1 MTKETKLHSVRKMVS
16 LTNAAGKTRQPRV
29 KKMKLDH
36 SLTPYTKA
44 SSNWVND
51 LNVRLDTVKLLEE
64 NIGRVLSDINHSN
77 IIFNSSPRIMEIK
90 AKTNKCDQ
98 LTSFC
103 TAKETINENVTYR
116 LGENICKCD
125 VTDKGLVS
133 TVYKQFMTLN
143 SIKTNN
149 PLKEMGRRADRRTSK

>member
-1 MTKETKLHSVRKMVS
+1 
-16 LTNAAGKTRQPRV
+16 
-29 KKMKLDH
+29 MKLDH

>member
-1 MTKETKLHSVRKMVS
+1 MNLVNSSITKETRLQNAGKTVS
-16 LTNAAGKTRQPRV
+16 LTNAAGETGQPHV

-36 SLTPYTKA
+36 ALTPYTKA

-51 LNVRLDTVKLLEE
+51 LNVRLDTIKLLEE
-64 NIGRVLSDINHSN
+64 NIGRVLSDINHSK
-77 IIFNSSPRIMEIK
+77 IIFNPSLRIMEIK
-90 AKTNKCDQ
+90 AQINKWDL

-103 TAKETINENVTYR
+103 TARETINKNITYR

-133 TVYKQFMTLN
+133 NLQTAYDT
-143 SIKTNN
+143 
-149 PLKEMGRRADRRTSK
+149 

>member
-1 MTKETKLHSVRKMVS
+1 MNLVNSSITKETRLQNAGKTVS
-16 LTNAAGKTRQPRV
+16 LTNAAGETGQPHV

-36 SLTPYTKA
+36 ALTPYTKA

-51 LNVRLDTVKLLEE
+51 LNVRLDTIKLLEE

-77 IIFNSSPRIMEIK
+77 IIFNPSPRIMEIK
-90 AKTNKCDQ
+90 AKTNKWDL

-103 TAKETINENVTYR
+103 TARETINKNITYR

-125 VTDKGLVS
+125 MTDKGLVS
-133 TVYKQFMTLN
+133 NLQTAYDT
-143 SIKTNN
+143 
-149 PLKEMGRRADRRTSK
+149 